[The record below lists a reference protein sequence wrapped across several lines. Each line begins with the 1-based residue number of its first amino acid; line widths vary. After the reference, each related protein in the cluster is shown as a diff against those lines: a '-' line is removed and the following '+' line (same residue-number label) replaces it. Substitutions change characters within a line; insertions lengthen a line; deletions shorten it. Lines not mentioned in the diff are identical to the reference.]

1 MCPRA
6 SEHRTERGL
15 TGVVYPGC
23 FSILSSGAGTMF
35 FSVINRYENAVSK
48 RRSKRRATTKT
59 RGLGAH
65 S

>member
-1 MCPRA
+1 VCPRA

-35 FSVINRYENAVSK
+35 SPLFLEKIKRYENEFQI
-48 RRSKRRATTKT
+48 RRSRN
-59 RGLGAH
+59 